1 MTQKVTNGLK
11 KTVDK
16 NIARQ
21 RHASDGC
28 GRVSESSDRS
38 HDGTSSGSEVEFS
51 DNDAKATETKIK
63 LLFTVTITYT
73 MNRVYFKILI
83 LRP

>member
-11 KTVDK
+11 KAVDK

-28 GRVSESSDRS
+28 GRVSESSDD
-38 HDGTSSGSEVEFS
+38 DGTSSGSEVDFS

-63 LLFTVTITYT
+63 LLFTVNITYT
-73 MNRVYFKILI
+73 MNRVYFKN
-83 LRP
+83 